1 MFLFVG
7 IGWVFGFWIFA
18 KVIEYLFAKSEM
30 MATWLFI
37 GLIIGTIPALY
48 KEAGK
53 HGRSKGSFV
62 SMFVAFAVL
71 TSTHLDIIGFLCML
85 LTGFGWAK
93 PVKVNPRNFKKYK
106 KGMAITAIAGPL
118 SNIMLSFVCIFILS
132 FMARFDIL
140 YLYAGKASFA
150 GDFTTSLLTVI
161 SSIIFQMAYL
171 NLYLAVFNL
180 IPVPPLDG
188 SRIVSYVLPGKI
200 SYYYDR
206 YGQYFQYGLF
216 AILLV
221 FMYTDIFN
229 PIAWIADT
237 VFDGFVSFW
246 SLIF

>member
-1 MFLFVG
+1 MISRFIDDPVYLLILLPAVVLSLSFHE
-7 IGWVFGFWIFA
+7 FA
-18 KVIEYLFAKSEM
+18 HAFTAVRLGDNTPRM
-30 MATWLFI
+30 T
-37 GLIIGTIPALY
+37 
-48 KEAGK
+48 
-53 HGRSKGSFV
+53 GRYTLNPL
-62 SMFVAFAVL
+62 A
-71 TSTHLDIIGFLCML
+71 HLDIIGFLCML

-229 PIAWIADT
+229 PIAWLADT